1 MYSHQKAMFWSKKQ
15 EIPLVSQEYE
25 SILKK
30 LVEMDHR
37 VTTIEMFH
45 EKYKAKVRRSLQE
58 IAKLDEETK
67 DLSTGMLIPV

>member
-1 MYSHQKAMFWSKKQ
+1 
-15 EIPLVSQEYE
+15 
-25 SILKK
+25 
-30 LVEMDHR
+30 MDHR